1 MSFDD
6 DTREF
11 LDALDDSTSKL
22 YTAGLTAF
30 QSFYSKSP
38 KHFLDAIEED
48 LRKPRGKRSRVAR
61 NTLKDFTAWM
71 KKKDYTPKTIRAYL
85 ASVQSLGSYYDVKI
99 TTRYVKGVPAA
110 NPVSQKFPWT
120 LETVAKFIGMIQET
134 ELRAIAVTIFQSGM
148 AIADIRALTY
158 GEIKYE
164 YEHNIIPICFDRPRE
179 KGKVP
184 FMSFGGRWTVR
195 LLQKVLK
202 GRKLE
207 LETRIFSMAH
217 RTIDDKFK
225 DLADEFVGEYRGQNP
240 ARPHSLRAGFRT
252 LLGDVGMDRDVAKFF
267 MGQKA
272 PEQDRVYHSRSR
284 EGWRHLYMKYMH
296 ALEPENWSELV

>member
-1 MSFDD
+1 MSFDE

-11 LDALDDSTSKL
+11 LDALNESTSKL

-38 KHFLDAIEED
+38 RHFLDAIETD
-48 LRKPRGKRSRVAR
+48 LRKPRRKRTRVAR

-71 KKKDYTPKTIRAYL
+71 KKKEFAPKTIRAYL
-85 ASVQSLGSYYDVKI
+85 AAVQSLGSYYDVKI

-110 NPVSQKFPWT
+110 NPISQKFPWT
-120 LETVAKFIGMIQET
+120 LETVAKFIGMIRET
-134 ELRAIAVTIFQSGM
+134 ELRGIAVTTFQSGM
-148 AIADIRALTY
+148 GIADILSLTY

-179 KGKVP
+179 KGKIP

-202 GRKLE
+202 GKTPQ
-207 LETRIFSMAH
+207 LETSIFSMAH

-225 DLADEFVGEYRGQNP
+225 DLADDFIGEYRGQNP
-240 ARPHSLRAGFRT
+240 ARPHSLRAAFRT
-252 LLGDVGMDRDVAKFF
+252 LLGDAGIDRDVAKFF

-284 EGWRHLYMKYMH
+284 NGWRHLYIKYMH
-296 ALEPENWSELV
+296 ALEPKNWSELV